1 MLADLTAAW
10 RLRSGQAGVGRLA
23 FLSLLIVLAGATDG
37 LGLAL
42 LVPLLNSLGA
52 TDAGSQEGLFAF
64 LPRTLTGLLLV
75 FLGIVLVRALIT
87 RTRQL
92 ATARLAFDFGVALRV
107 RAYAAIAH
115 ASWSYLRRRR
125 TADLHALFSTEI
137 DRVEHAT
144 HLVLEAPC
152 ANRPPRWPG
161 RCGKDCRH
169 PPRSSISPTFSC
181 AIGRSTGSGEP

>member
-1 MLADLTAAW
+1 MLADLRAAW

-92 ATARLAFDFGVALRV
+92 ATARLAFTVF
-107 RAYAAIAH
+107 
-115 ASWSYLRRRR
+115 
-125 TADLHALFSTEI
+125 TADDRPVAGI
-137 DRVEHAT
+137 DANG
-144 HLVLEAPC
+144 LVV
-152 ANRPPRWPG
+152 
-161 RCGKDCRH
+161 
-169 PPRSSISPTFSC
+169 F
-181 AIGRSTGSGEP
+181 GEPGSEAR